1 MIVRLLNENERS
13 LLKLAC
19 MEVTHDTIELTV
31 EEAPKSAPQPGKR
44 AENREAQ
51 VQRILEAATKCFVRS
66 GFRGA
71 SMHDICR
78 EAEMSPGALYRY
90 FPSKEAVIEAISENH
105 RREDMAF
112 LSRMGEGPTIID
124 GFMAAVMAHLTHVH
138 TSGMGPL
145 FTEIKAESL
154 RNETVRKCC
163 LKSEGQFIAAF
174 RAFAR
179 SATDAGLINP
189 ISDIETLVPVMMAL
203 GEGIIFSDLPEQGI
217 TPDKLEPFLRALAVA
232 FLRPADTFKEKV
244 S

>member
-1 MIVRLLNENERS
+1 MELSHENRDGHAES
-13 LLKLAC
+13 AL
-19 MEVTHDTIELTV
+19 
-31 EEAPKSAPQPGKR
+31 KSAPMPGKR
-44 AENREAQ
+44 AENREVQ
-51 VQRILEAATKCFVRS
+51 VQRILDAATKCFVRS

-112 LSRMGEGPTIID
+112 LSKMGEGPTIID
-124 GFMAAVMAHLTHVH
+124 GFMAAVMAHVRHVH
-138 TSGMGPL
+138 ASGMGPL

-154 RNETVRKCC
+154 RNETVRQCC
-163 LKSEGQFIAAF
+163 MKSEAQFIEAF
-174 RAFAR
+174 RSFAKLAR
-179 SATDAGLINP
+179 QAGLINP

-217 TPDKLEPFLRALAVA
+217 NADKLEPFLRALAVA
-232 FLRPADTFKEKV
+232 FLRPADPSAFPRKV
-244 S
+244 N

>member
-1 MIVRLLNENERS
+1 MEIS
-13 LLKLAC
+13 LETQDHA
-19 MEVTHDTIELTV
+19 DD
-31 EEAPKSAPQPGKR
+31 APKSASAPGKR

-51 VQRILEAATKCFVRS
+51 VQRILDAATKCFVRS

-71 SMHDICR
+71 SMHEICG
-78 EAEMSPGALYRY
+78 EAGMSPGALYRY

-112 LSRMGEGPTIID
+112 LSRMGQGPTIID
-124 GFMAAVMAHLTHVH
+124 GFMSAVMAHVSHVH

-154 RNETVRKCC
+154 RNETVRQCC
-163 LKSEGQFIAAF
+163 MKSEGQFIEAF

-217 TPDKLEPFLRALAVA
+217 TADKLEPFLRALAVA
-232 FLRPADTFKEKV
+232 FLRPTGSTSPEKAN
-244 S
+244 

>member
-1 MIVRLLNENERS
+1 MELS
-13 LLKLAC
+13 L
-19 MEVTHDTIELTV
+19 EIEEMRTDD
-31 EEAPKSAPQPGKR
+31 APKSASTPGKR

-51 VQRILEAATKCFVRS
+51 VQRILDAATKCFVRS

-124 GFMAAVMAHLTHVH
+124 GFMAAVMAHVKHVH
-138 TSGMGPL
+138 ASGMGPL

-154 RNETVRKCC
+154 RNETVRQCC
-163 LKSEGQFIAAF
+163 MKSEGQFIEAF

-179 SATDAGLINP
+179 SAANAGLINP

-217 TPDKLEPFLRALAVA
+217 TADKLEPFLRALAVA
-232 FLRPADTFKEKV
+232 FLRPAETRISQDKV
-244 S
+244 N